1 MGCTYYGRKKIYAYE
16 DNITSENVWGIVQSA
31 LSVHNVNKRDMTFLY
46 NYYKGYQP
54 ILHREKDIRPEI
66 CNKIVINRAHEI
78 VDFKRGYLLTE
89 SIQYIRKDDAGKKQP
104 EDIQRLNTYMDSE
117 GKSTKDSVLAEWMY
131 IVGTGYRAVLPKEWI
146 DAEKG
151 IPHEENE
158 APFEFYTIDPRECF
172 VAYSSSIG
180 NKPVYAC
187 VQSKPA
193 EDSGTDGTYT
203 VYTRDKVFVV
213 ENGNLL
219 SVTPNKLGYIP
230 IVEYPEN
237 NSRLGA
243 FEIVMGILDS
253 INLIESNALDDIEQT
268 VQAILVLIGV
278 DIETKDADGNTV
290 NTIDAIH
297 AQGGIS
303 IPEGSDA
310 KYLTNM
316 LNNGSTKSLAT
327 DLEAAWLEI
336 CGMPNRNGG
345 SSTSD
350 TGAAVQLRDGWSAAE
365 VMAMNTQTMWTESEK
380 QFLKIVLSI
389 INLVEPMSIK
399 FTDIIPHFNRQ
410 NAVNIQ
416 SKVQAFTGLVASN
429 QIHPKDC
436 IRLSGIAFDVETV
449 YENGRKWA
457 EQENKRRVAEL
468 QESMMVERNETGRDA
483 DATAEDKPDE
493 EA

>member
-1 MGCTYYGRKKIYAYE
+1 MGCTYYGRKKIYASE

-46 NYYKGYQP
+46 NYYKGDQP
-54 ILHREKDIRPEI
+54 ILYREKDIRPEI

-131 IVGTGYRAVLPKEWI
+131 IVGTGYRAIFPKPWI
-146 DAEKG
+146 ENAESAEDG
-151 IPHEENE
+151 ES
-158 APFEFYTIDPRECF
+158 PFEFYTIDPRECF
-172 VAYSSSIG
+172 VAYSRSIG
-180 NKPVYAC
+180 NAPVFAC
-187 VQSKPA
+187 VQSAPVDTENENK
-193 EDSGTDGTYT
+193 EYT
-203 VYTRDKVFVV
+203 VYTRDKVFSIT
-213 ENGNLL
+213 NGNVSE
-219 SVTPNKLGYIP
+219 SVNQLGYIP

-297 AQGGIS
+297 AQGGIA

-350 TGAAVQLRDGWSAAE
+350 TGAAVQLRDGWSSAE
-365 VMAMNTQTMWTESEK
+365 CMAMNTQTMWVESEK

-389 INLVEPMSIK
+389 INLVEPMSIR

-457 EQENKRRVAEL
+457 EEQEKKRVAEL
-468 QESMMVERNETGRDA
+468 QESMMAERNETGRDA

>member
-1 MGCTYYGRKKIYAYE
+1 MGCTYYGRKKIYASE

-31 LSVHNVNKRDMTFLY
+31 LSVHNVNKHDMTFLY
-46 NYYKGYQP
+46 NYYKGDQP
-54 ILHREKDIRPEI
+54 ILYREKDIRPEI

-78 VDFKRGYLLTE
+78 VDFKRNYMLTE

-131 IVGTGYRAVLPKEWI
+131 IVGTGYRAVFPKQWI
-146 DAEKG
+146 
-151 IPHEENE
+151 ENPNDNEDGE

-172 VAYSSSIG
+172 VAYSRSIG
-180 NKPVYAC
+180 NAPVFAC
-187 VQSKPA
+187 VQSAPVDTENDNK
-193 EDSGTDGTYT
+193 EYT
-203 VYTRDKVFVV
+203 VYTRDKVFSIT
-213 ENGNLL
+213 NGNVSE
-219 SVTPNKLGYIP
+219 SVNRLGYIP

-297 AQGGIS
+297 AQGGIA

-350 TGAAVQLRDGWSAAE
+350 TGAAVQLRDGWSSAE
-365 VMAMNTQTMWTESEK
+365 CMAMNTQAMWVESEK

-416 SKVQAFTGLVASN
+416 SKVQAFNGLVASN
-429 QIHPKDC
+429 LIHPKDC
-436 IRLSGIAFDVETV
+436 IRLSGITFDVETV

-457 EQENKRRVAEL
+457 EEQEKKRVAEL
-468 QESMMVERNETGRDA
+468 QESMMVEHNETGRDA